1 MLTDG
6 FQAVIPTTN
15 WMYPART
22 PAGGLPEGY
31 ATLALPEKPL
41 LFSPEEAQAKREG
54 ALAEWLAA
62 LSR

>member
-6 FQAVIPTTN
+6 FQSVIPTTN
-15 WMYPART
+15 WMYPAHT

-31 ATLALPEKPL
+31 ASLAVPEKAL
-41 LFSPEEAQAKREG
+41 LLPPEAARAAREG

-62 LSR
+62 FSR